1 MRLRHVFTVLA
12 AVLTVGLTWGSPP
25 AAAATLSLQGPP
37 GGGRGGRGGRGERQ
51 QEAPG
56 PKPYDEVITEDAVTR
71 EGMFKTHMVGDD
83 LFFEIPERELGKEM
97 VLIARNVADSRQSST
112 FSGGSRMS
120 RFVVWERDGNYV
132 VLKERLY
139 GAAAE
144 GEANIARTVDYMRQG
159 PIIARFSVAAFG
171 PDSAAVIDV
180 TSLYTSTNAEMGSL
194 EGVQSNRSWIDN
206 VVSFPDNV
214 EVHAVQTGSNR
225 PTANR
230 RRGGPPAPP
239 SPRGRGGATDGP
251 SAQTATIHWSM
262 RRLPDVPMMPRLHDA
277 RVGFNSNQNVE
288 YGGREH
294 RTKTRRIIRRFRLE
308 KKNPDR
314 SLSDPVEPIIY
325 WIDPATPEWLKPW
338 VKAGVERWQEAFE
351 EAGFTNAIF
360 GRFAPSKEEDPDFSL
375 FDARYSAIYWL
386 PSTTPNANGG
396 QIVDPRSGEI
406 LKGEVRMY
414 HNIMNLLTNWYFTQV
429 APLDERAQEL
439 PLPDDLMGRLV
450 QYVVTHEIGH
460 SIGLPHNMKA
470 SSQYPADSVRSVSFL
485 RRMGH
490 VSTLMDY
497 SRMNYVAQPED
508 SIPPELLI
516 PRIGPYDRFAVR
528 WGYRPILG
536 ATTPEEELE
545 TLNEWAREQDTKPWL
560 RWTTSDSPNDPGAL
574 TEAVGDADAVYSSTL
589 ALKNLQRV
597 MEMLVGVTEKEGKD
611 YSQLDEL
618 YGQAV
623 SQWGRYMGHVAAVVG
638 GAETQERLGTG
649 PRFEPVSKE
658 RQQEAIAFLAENA
671 FETPE
676 MFIDAEILARVE
688 ASGLILRLRQ
698 AQGRVITTLLN
709 KGRMDRLSEYEALA
723 PNSDDV
729 FTAADLMEGLRGAI
743 WGELDER
750 TVTIDVYRRNLQRA
764 FLETVERQLN
774 PPPPGE
780 ASGGPGRRGGFGQQ
794 QPRWESDQRPVLRGE
809 LVKLDALAEAAIER
823 AGNAMTR
830 LHLRDIRMEIERILD
845 GED

>member
-1 MRLRHVFTVLA
+1 
-12 AVLTVGLTWGSPP
+12 
-25 AAAATLSLQGPP
+25 
-37 GGGRGGRGGRGERQ
+37 
-51 QEAPG
+51 
-56 PKPYDEVITEDAVTR
+56 
-71 EGMFKTHMVGDD
+71 MFKTHMVGDK
-83 LFFEIPERELGKEM
+83 LFFEIPERELGREM
-97 VLIARNVADSRQSST
+97 LLIARNVADSRQSST
-112 FSGGSRMS
+112 FSGGSRIS
-120 RFVVWERDGNYV
+120 RFIVWERDGNHV

-139 GAAAE
+139 AAAAD
-144 GEANIARTVDYMRQG
+144 GEARISRTVDYMRQG
-159 PIIARFSVAAFG
+159 PIIARLSVAAFG

-180 TSLYTSTNAEMGSL
+180 TSLYTSTNAQMGSI
-194 EGVQSNRSWIDN
+194 EGVQSDRSWIEH
-206 VVSFPDNV
+206 VVPFPDNV
-214 EVHAVQTGSNR
+214 EVEAVQTGNNR
-225 PTANR
+225 PNTGG
-230 RRGGPPAPP
+230 RRGGPPTPPAPG
-239 SPRGRGGATDGP
+239 GRGGAATGN

-262 RRLPDVPMMPRLHDA
+262 RRLPDVPMMARLHDA
-277 RVGFNSNQNVE
+277 RVGFNSNQHVD
-288 YGGREH
+288 YGAKEH
-294 RTKTRRIIRRFRLE
+294 RSETRRIIRRFRLE

-314 SLSDPVEPIIY
+314 ALSDPVEPIIY
-325 WIDPATPEWLKPW
+325 WIDPATPEWLQPW
-338 VKAGVERWQEAFE
+338 VKAGVDKWQDAFE

-360 GRFAPSKEEDPDFSL
+360 GRIAPTKEEDPDFSL

-386 PSTTPNANGG
+386 PSTTQNANGG
-396 QIVDPRSGEI
+396 QIVDPRSGQI

-414 HNIMNLLTNWYFTQV
+414 HNIMNLLTNWYFIQV
-429 APLDERAQEL
+429 GPLDDRARKL

-470 SSQYPADSVRSVSFL
+470 SSQYPADSLRSVSFL

-508 SIPPELLI
+508 NIPVDLLL
-516 PRIGPYDRFAVR
+516 PRIGPYDRFAIH
-528 WGYRPILG
+528 WGYTPIPD
-536 ATTPEEELE
+536 AMTPGDERE

-574 TEAVGDADAVYSSTL
+574 TEAVGDEDAVYSSTL

-597 MEMLVGVTEKEGKD
+597 MDMMVNATEEEGKD
-611 YSQLDEL
+611 YSQLNEL

-658 RQQEAIAFLAENA
+658 RQQEAIAFLADNA
-671 FETPE
+671 FRTPE
-676 MFIDAEILARVE
+676 MFLDTEILARVE
-688 ASGLILRLRQ
+688 ASGVILRLRQ

-709 KGRMDRLSEYEALA
+709 KARMDRLSEYEALA
-723 PNSDDV
+723 RNSWDI

-743 WGELDER
+743 WGELSEP

-774 PPPPGE
+774 PPPPGQQ
-780 ASGGPGRRGGFGQQ
+780 AGGGRGGRGGQQ
-794 QPRWESDQRPVLRGE
+794 QPHWESDQRPVLRGE
-809 LVKLDALAEAAIER
+809 LVELDALCEAAIER
-823 AGNAMTR
+823 AGDAMTR

-845 GED
+845 GDE

>member
-1 MRLRHVFTVLA
+1 MRLRQVFTALA

-25 AAAATLSLQGPP
+25 LAAATLSLQGPP
-37 GGGRGGRGGRGERQ
+37 PGGRGGRGGRGGQ
-51 QEAPG
+51 QEEDSG
-56 PKPYDEVITEDAVTR
+56 PKAYDEVITEDAVTR
-71 EGMFKTHMVGDD
+71 EGMFKTHMVGDK
-83 LFFEIPERELGKEM
+83 LFFEIPERELGREM
-97 VLIARNVADSRQSST
+97 LLIARNVADSRQSST
-112 FSGGSRMS
+112 FTGGSRIS
-120 RFVVWERDGNYV
+120 RFVVWERDGNHV

-139 GAAAE
+139 AAAAD
-144 GEANIARTVDYMRQG
+144 GEARISRTVDYMRQG
-159 PIIARFSVAAFG
+159 PIIARLSVAAFG

-180 TSLYTSTNAEMGSL
+180 TSLYTSTNAQMGSI
-194 EGVQSNRSWIDN
+194 EGVQSDRSWIEH
-206 VVSFPDNV
+206 VVPFPDNV
-214 EVHAVQTGSNR
+214 EVEAVQTGNNR
-225 PTANR
+225 PNTR
-230 RRGGPPAPP
+230 GRRGGPPTPPAPG
-239 SPRGRGGATDGP
+239 GRGGAATGN

-262 RRLPDVPMMPRLHDA
+262 RRLPDVPMMARLHDA
-277 RVGFNSNQNVE
+277 RVGFNSNQYVD
-288 YGGREH
+288 YGAKEH
-294 RTKTRRIIRRFRLE
+294 RTETRRIIRRFRLE

-314 SLSDPVEPIIY
+314 ALSDPVEPIIY
-325 WIDPATPEWLKPW
+325 WIDPATPEWLQPW
-338 VKAGVERWQEAFE
+338 VKAGVDRWQEAFE

-360 GRFAPSKEEDPDFSL
+360 GKIAPTKEEDPDFSL

-386 PSTTPNANGG
+386 PSTTQNANGG
-396 QIVDPRSGEI
+396 QIVDPRSGQI

-414 HNIMNLLTNWYFTQV
+414 HNIMNLLTNWYFIQV
-429 APLDERAQEL
+429 GPLDDRARKL

-470 SSQYPADSVRSVSFL
+470 SSQYPADSLRSVSFL

-508 SIPPELLI
+508 NIPVDLLL
-516 PRIGPYDRFAVR
+516 PKIGPYDRFAIH
-528 WGYRPILG
+528 WGYTPIPD
-536 ATTPEEELE
+536 AMTPADERE

-574 TEAVGDADAVYSSTL
+574 TEAVGDEDAVYSSTL

-597 MEMLVGVTEKEGKD
+597 MDMMVDATEEEGKD
-611 YSQLDEL
+611 YSQLNEL

-658 RQQEAIAFLAENA
+658 RQQKAIAFLADNA
-671 FETPE
+671 FRTPE
-676 MFIDAEILARVE
+676 MFLDTEILARVE
-688 ASGLILRLRQ
+688 ASGVILRLRQ

-709 KGRMDRLSEYEALA
+709 KARMDRLSEYEALA
-723 PNSDDV
+723 RNSWDI

-743 WGELDER
+743 WGELSEP

-774 PPPPGE
+774 PPPPGQQ
-780 ASGGPGRRGGFGQQ
+780 AGGGRGGRGGQQ
-794 QPRWESDQRPVLRGE
+794 QPHWESDQRPVLRGE
-809 LVKLDALAEAAIER
+809 LVELDALCEAAIER
-823 AGNAMTR
+823 AGDAMTR

-845 GED
+845 GDE